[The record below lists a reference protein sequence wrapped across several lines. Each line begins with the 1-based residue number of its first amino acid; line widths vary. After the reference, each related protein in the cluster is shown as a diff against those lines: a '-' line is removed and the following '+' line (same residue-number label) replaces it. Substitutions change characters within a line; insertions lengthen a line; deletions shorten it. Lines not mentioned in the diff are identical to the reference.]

1 MPPDTICIGGITQI
15 PDPLNPHVGRCI
27 NKSIMAKGST
37 SFYCCPACPSE
48 IGLYRLLCQYDVLSK
63 MMIAVG
69 IHVDDQAFVGQAGFH
84 SQYIS
89 VA

>member
-1 MPPDTICIGGITQI
+1 MLGDAKT
-15 PDPLNPHVGRCI
+15 
-27 NKSIMAKGST
+27 KSIMAKGST
-37 SFYCCPACPSE
+37 SFYCCPACPTE

-69 IHVDDQAFVGQAGFH
+69 IHVHDQAFVVQAGFH
-84 SQYIS
+84 SQYVS